1 MTKVIP
7 ITPELQPQVD
17 EAVRRA
23 RWARRQHNLKW
34 HGLPAGLTVL
44 AAAGLG
50 AGLVFGPSESNN
62 TEQRCGIGIA
72 EPGGGAY
79 SVLDKAIANAGL
91 DDTTG
96 GYHDGARRIN
106 TIDPELHAGERFK
119 VMFAGGRVV
128 LDSIQPVYSPV
139 NSCTE
144 LAAVLSPTPQNLQAS

>member
-1 MTKVIP
+1 MRKVVP
-7 ITPELQPQVD
+7 ITPELQPHVD
-17 EAVRRA
+17 DVLHRQRRA
-23 RWARRQHNLKW
+23 QQWHNLKW

-44 AAAGLG
+44 AAVGLG

-72 EPGGGAY
+72 ETGGGAY

-91 DDTTG
+91 DSTTS
-96 GYHDGARRIN
+96 GYHDGARRID
-106 TIDPELHAGERFK
+106 TIDPELHTGERFR
-119 VMFAGGRVV
+119 VIFAGGRVV

-144 LAAVLSPTPQNLQAS
+144 LAAVLSPTPQDSLVS